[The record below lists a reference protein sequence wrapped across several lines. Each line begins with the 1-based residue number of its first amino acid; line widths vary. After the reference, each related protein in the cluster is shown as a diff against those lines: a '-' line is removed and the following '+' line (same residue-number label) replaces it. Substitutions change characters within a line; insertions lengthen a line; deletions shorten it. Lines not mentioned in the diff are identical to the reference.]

1 MYLEQNNS
9 NDIREIINPWMT
21 KVYLRNTF
29 QKPMTLLII
38 NLNVYGLDKA
48 ICEIAELTNVFT
60 VVSLCLIVQV
70 RLMNQ
75 V

>member
-1 MYLEQNNS
+1 
-9 NDIREIINPWMT
+9 MT